1 MNVKENVA
9 YQIEV
14 VLREFQGKTLTS
26 FSRRL
31 FVTWFEE
38 FPLAFFTQGQSCF
51 MVRCP
56 QKRSFDVETF
66 FLDLSFLRHD
76 EVSVCMP
83 SRVILDEL
91 TQIPGQY
98 YLNWTE
104 RSLLNKLWSERLT
117 RQSFIIKS
125 MDSSQQKAFLKK
137 KKQKKNH
144 NNITFS
150 PERLFDNFSVFNT
163 CESSRVCLANLK
175 IKRPFL

>member
-1 MNVKENVA
+1 M
-9 YQIEV
+9 
-14 VLREFQGKTLTS
+14 TS

-31 FVTWFEE
+31 FLAWFEE
-38 FPLAFFTQGQSCF
+38 CPLAFFTQGQSCF

-104 RSLLNKLWSERLT
+104 SSFLNKLWSERLT

-125 MDSSQQKAFLKK
+125 MDFSQEGDMIIHELKQTK
-137 KKQKKNH
+137 KTPSNIT
-144 NNITFS
+144 NITFS
-150 PERLFDNFSVFNT
+150 PERLFDNFISLQYLWVNT
-163 CESSRVCLANLK
+163 SLFS
-175 IKRPFL
+175 